1 MLHTIQFLDPINPAM
16 AAWARFDAGWY
27 LGRYLEAGRACGGDA
42 AAAMEYYLETG
53 AKAGHSPSPL
63 FDERYYLTSNPD
75 VHELVRSGKYR
86 SGFDHFCQFG
96 HRLVSPHWL
105 FDDRLYGRLYDDMT
119 IENLDHHNCYGRYD
133 HYLKSGQFEGRIG
146 QFLFDPAYY
155 RKQAIEAG
163 AAGAE
168 IDAAGPY
175 VHFLYWLQSDRPE
188 VVPSAYFAPK
198 WYLQNSF
205 GARAEIHE
213 GLFRSAIEHYL
224 CNDSPESRDPVAE
237 FSEAHYR
244 ETYRD
249 IAQAVVNNYFRNGY
263 QHFLQFGA
271 FELRSPNHEID
282 LVYYCEKNPRVRDD
296 LNSGAVRDAFAHLRL
311 IGLAEKLEYS
321 PPNALPL
328 VTEAAAKQLFYTKAK
343 ANLAL
348 FGRRALAFAPA
359 AAPAVSVI
367 MVVFNK
373 FELTMLA
380 LTSLL
385 DNFAGDIELIIVD
398 NASTDDTVR
407 IGQYVT
413 GATVIRL
420 SENLGFLRAANNAL
434 GKATAPAILY
444 LNNDTEL
451 GHGAIAAA
459 LARLNS
465 APDIGAVGGKIIRSH
480 GKLQEAGSIIWRD
493 GTAVGYMRDASPLAP
508 EANFVRDV
516 DFCSAVFLLCRAE
529 LVKSLGGF
537 GEEFSPAYYEDADL
551 CVRMADQKF
560 RIVYDPAV
568 VVFHLEFGSAPSTES
583 SMREMRKRHKVFA
596 AKHKEFL
603 RSKRSK
609 GAENLVFARAVNAA
623 RGKILFLED
632 TVPLRRLGSGFVRAN
647 DVVRAI
653 VAAGYDVTVF
663 PINGAPYDAMSIF
676 GDLPESV
683 EVAHDLDINVLGRFL
698 AERRKYFD
706 LVWVSR
712 THNLAR
718 VLPIFEQAGVSPERV
733 PFVLDTEAVVS
744 VRDAVRAAV
753 TGGAE
758 DFNFDS
764 ALSEEFAQAW
774 LCRHVL
780 ATSRT
785 EVDLLHS
792 IELPKVSLLGTFR
805 APAATDAEF
814 GARAGLLFVGA
825 IHQADSPNLDSLSW
839 YVNEILPA
847 LAAEFDTAP
856 LLNVAGYCGPGIDLS
871 AFAGNPFI
879 RLHGPV
885 ADLTTLYNECRVF
898 IAPTR
903 FAAGTP
909 YKVYEAAAHG
919 LPCVATDLLAAQLG
933 WHSGGELLAAP
944 LNDARRFAAQ
954 IALLYRTEAVW
965 NKMRRQALARLQTDN
980 VEENFNQIVGEVLED
995 AIEAAQL
1002 AASAARR
1009 HRRPARN
1016 SVPVG

>member
-1 MLHTIQFLDPINPAM
+1 MIHAAQILDPINPKV
-16 AAWARFDAGWY
+16 AAWARFDAAWY
-27 LGRYLEAGRACGGDA
+27 LGRYPEARHVCGGDP

-63 FDERYYLTSNPD
+63 FDERYYLASNPD
-75 VHELVRSGKYR
+75 VHELVRGGKYR

-168 IDAAGPY
+168 IDACGPY
-175 VHFLYWLQSDRPE
+175 VHFLYWLQSGRGE
-188 VVPSAYFAPK
+188 LAPSVYFAPK
-198 WYLQNSF
+198 WYLQNNF

-213 GLFRSAIEHYL
+213 GLFQSAIEHYL
-224 CNDSPESRDPVAE
+224 CNDSPETFDPVPE

-249 IAQAVVNNYFRNGY
+249 IAQAVVNHYFRNGY

-311 IGLAEKLEYS
+311 IGLAQNLEYS

-328 VTEAAAKQLFYTKAK
+328 VTEAGAKQLFFTRAM

-348 FGRRALAFAPA
+348 FGRRALGFAPA
-359 AAPAVSVI
+359 GAPAVSVI

-380 LTSLL
+380 LTSLR

-398 NASTDDTVR
+398 NGSTDDTVR

-413 GATVIRL
+413 GAVVVRL
-420 SENLGFLRAANNAL
+420 SENMGFLRAANIGL
-434 GKATAPAILY
+434 EKTTAPAVLY

-516 DFCSAVFLLCRAE
+516 DFCSAVFLLCRTE
-529 LVKSLGGF
+529 LVKGLGGF
-537 GEEFSPAYYEDADL
+537 DEDFSPAYYEDADL
-551 CVRMADQKF
+551 CVRMAGANF
-560 RIVYDPAV
+560 RIVYDPSV
-568 VVFHLEFGSAPSTES
+568 VIFHLEYGSAASTES
-583 SMREMRKRHKVFA
+583 SMREMRRRHKAFA

-603 RSKRSK
+603 ASKRTKS
-609 GAENLVFARAVNAA
+609 AENLLFARAVSAA
-623 RGKILFLED
+623 RGRVLFLED

-676 GDLPESV
+676 GDLPERV
-683 EVAHDLDINVLGRFL
+683 EVAHDVDINVLGKFL

-712 THNLAR
+712 THNLDR
-718 VLPIFEQAGVSPERV
+718 VLPIFEQAGISPERV

-753 TGGAE
+753 TGGGD
-758 DFNFDS
+758 DFNFDA
-764 ALSEEFAQAW
+764 ALSVEFAQAG

-792 IELPKVSLLGTFR
+792 IELPKVSLLGTCR
-805 APAATDAEF
+805 SPAATEKEF
-814 GARAGLLFVGA
+814 AARSGLLFVGG
-825 IHQADSPNLDSLSW
+825 IHQADSPNLDSLHW

-856 LLNVAGYCGPGIDLS
+856 VLHVAGYCGPNIDLS
-871 AFAGNPFI
+871 AFGGNKFI
-879 RLHGPV
+879 RLHGMV
-885 ADLTTLYNECRVF
+885 ADLTPLYNECRVF

-909 YKVYEAAAHG
+909 YKIYEAAAHG

-933 WHSGGELLAAP
+933 WQSGGELLAAP
-944 LNDARRFAAQ
+944 INDARRFAAQ
-954 IALLYRTEAVW
+954 IAVLYRTEAVW
-965 NKMRRQALARLQTDN
+965 SKLRKQALARLKADHAA
-980 VEENFNQIVGEVLED
+980 ENFNRIVAEVLED
-995 AIEAAQL
+995 AIEEARQAAL
-1002 AASAARR
+1002 VARR
-1009 HRRPARN
+1009 HRRPARH

>member
-1 MLHTIQFLDPINPAM
+1 MLHAYQIFDPINPKL

-27 LGRYLEAGRACGGDA
+27 VGRYPEAMRACGLDA
-42 AAAMEYYLETG
+42 AAAMEYYVETG

-63 FDERYYLTSNPD
+63 FDEKYYLASNPD
-75 VHELVRSGKYR
+75 VHELVRGGKYR

-175 VHFLYWLQSDRPE
+175 VHFLYWLQSGRPE
-188 VVPSAYFAPK
+188 IAPSIYFAPK

-213 GLFRSAIEHYL
+213 GLFQSAIEHYL
-224 CNDSPESRDPVAE
+224 CNDSPETIDPVPE

-271 FELRSPNHEID
+271 FELRSPNHAID
-282 LVYYCEKNPRVRDD
+282 LVYYCDKNPRVRDD
-296 LNSGAVRDAFAHLRL
+296 LNSGAMRDAFAHLRL

-328 VTEAAAKQLFYTKAK
+328 VTEAAAKQLFHSRAK

-359 AAPAVSVI
+359 GPPAVSVI
-367 MVVFNK
+367 VVVFNK

-380 LTSLL
+380 LTSLR

-413 GATVIRL
+413 GAIVIRL
-420 SENLGFLRAANNAL
+420 SENLGFLRAANIGLAR
-434 GKATAPAILY
+434 ATAPAILY

-516 DFCSAVFLLCRAE
+516 DFCSAVFLLCRAD
-529 LVKSLGGF
+529 LVKSLSGF
-537 GEEFSPAYYEDADL
+537 DEDFSPAYYEDADL
-551 CVRMADQKF
+551 CVRMAAKEF

-568 VVFHLEFGSAPSTES
+568 VILHLEYGSAPSTES
-583 SMREMRKRHKVFA
+583 SMREMRRRHKIFA

-603 RSKRSK
+603 RGKRVK
-609 GAENLVFARAVNAA
+609 GAENLVFARAVGAA
-623 RGKILFLED
+623 RRKILFLED

-663 PINGAPYDAMSIF
+663 PINGAPYDAMSLF
-676 GDLPESV
+676 GDLPERV
-683 EVAHDLDINVLGRFL
+683 EVAHDLDINVLGKFL

-718 VLPIFEQAGVSPERV
+718 VLPIFEQAGISPERV

-744 VRDAVRAAV
+744 VRDAVRAAI
-753 TGGAE
+753 TGDE
-758 DFNFDS
+758 DFNFDA
-764 ALSEEFAQAW
+764 ALSEEFAQAGV
-774 LCRHVL
+774 CRHVL

-792 IELPKVSLLGTFR
+792 IELPKVSLLGTAR
-805 APAATDAEF
+805 ALSATDQQFA
-814 GARAGLLFVGA
+814 GRAGLLFVAG

-847 LAAEFDTAP
+847 LVAEFGTP
-856 LLNVAGYCGPGIDLS
+856 PVLNVAGYCGPGIDLS
-871 AFAGNPFI
+871 AFAGNRFI
-879 RLHGPV
+879 RLHGPI
-885 ADLTTLYNECRVF
+885 ADLTPLYNECRVF
-898 IAPTR
+898 VAPTR

-909 YKVYEAAAHG
+909 YKIYEAAAHG
-919 LPCVATDLLAAQLG
+919 LPCVATDLLAGQLG
-933 WHSGGELLAAP
+933 WQSGGELLAAP

-954 IALLYRTEAVW
+954 IAVLYRTEAVW
-965 NKMRRQALARLQTDN
+965 NKLRRQALARLQADN
-980 VEENFNQIVGEVLED
+980 TAENFNQIVGEVLED
-995 AIEAAQL
+995 AMEEARR

-1009 HRRPARN
+1009 HRRPVRH
-1016 SVPVG
+1016 SVAVG

>member
-1 MLHTIQFLDPINPAM
+1 
-16 AAWARFDAGWY
+16 
-27 LGRYLEAGRACGGDA
+27 
-42 AAAMEYYLETG
+42 
-53 AKAGHSPSPL
+53 
-63 FDERYYLTSNPD
+63 
-75 VHELVRSGKYR
+75 
-86 SGFDHFCQFG
+86 
-96 HRLVSPHWL
+96 
-105 FDDRLYGRLYDDMT
+105 
-119 IENLDHHNCYGRYD
+119 
-133 HYLKSGQFEGRIG
+133 
-146 QFLFDPAYY
+146 LFDPAYY

-175 VHFLYWLQSDRPE
+175 VHFLYWLQSGRAE
-188 VVPSAYFAPK
+188 VAPSIYFAPK
-198 WYLQNSF
+198 WYLQNGF

-213 GLFRSAIEHYL
+213 GIFQSAIEHYL
-224 CNDSPESRDPVAE
+224 CNDSPETRDPVPE

-249 IAQAVVNNYFRNGY
+249 IAQAVVNHYFRNGY

-271 FELRSPNHEID
+271 FELRSPHHEID

-311 IGLAEKLEYS
+311 IGLPQKLEYS

-328 VTEAAAKQLFYTKAK
+328 VTEAGAKQLFFSRAK

-359 AAPAVSVI
+359 AAPVVSVI
-367 MVVFNK
+367 VVVFNK

-380 LTSLL
+380 LTSLR

-398 NASTDDTVR
+398 NASTDDTLR

-413 GATVIRL
+413 GAILIRL
-420 SENLGFLRAANNAL
+420 NENLGFLRAANIGL
-434 GKATAPAILY
+434 EKATAPAILY

-451 GHGAIAAA
+451 GHGAIATA
-459 LARLNS
+459 LARLDS

-493 GTAVGYMRDASPLAP
+493 GTAVGYMRDASPLAG

-529 LVKSLGGF
+529 LVKNLGGF
-537 GEEFSPAYYEDADL
+537 DENFSPAYYEDADL
-551 CVRMADQKF
+551 CVRMAGENF
-560 RIVYDPAV
+560 RIVYDPGV
-568 VVFHLEFGSAPSTES
+568 VIFHLEYGSAPSTES

-603 RSKRSK
+603 RGKRPK
-609 GAENLVFARAVNAA
+609 AQENLVFARAVSSA

-632 TVPLRRLGSGFVRAN
+632 TVPMRRLGSGFVRAN

-663 PINGAPYDAMSIF
+663 PINGAPYDAMSLF
-676 GDLPESV
+676 GDLPERV
-683 EVAHDLDINVLGRFL
+683 EVAHDLDINVLAKFL
-698 AERRKYFD
+698 AERCKYFD
-706 LVWVSR
+706 VVWVSR
-712 THNLAR
+712 THNLGR
-718 VLPIFEQAGVSPERV
+718 VLPIFEQVGISPEVV
-733 PFVLDTEAVVS
+733 PFLLDTEAVVS

-753 TGGAE
+753 TGDA
-758 DFNFDS
+758 DFNFDA
-764 ALSEEFAQAW
+764 ALREEFAQTGV
-774 LCRHVL
+774 CQHVL

-792 IELPKVSLLGTFR
+792 IELPKVSLLGTWR
-805 APAATDAEF
+805 APAATAQEF
-814 GARAGLLFVGA
+814 AGRAGLLFVGG
-825 IHQADSPNLDSLSW
+825 IHQPDSPNLDSLQW
-839 YVNEILPA
+839 YLNEILPA

-856 LLNVAGYCGPGIDLS
+856 VLNVAGYCAPGIDLS
-871 AFAGNPFI
+871 GFAGNPFI

-885 ADLTTLYNECRVF
+885 ADLTPLYNECRVF

-909 YKVYEAAAHG
+909 YKIYEAAAHG
-919 LPCVATDLLAAQLG
+919 LPCVATDLLAGQLG
-933 WHSGGELLAAP
+933 WQTGAELLAAP

-954 IALLYRTEAVW
+954 IAVLYRTEAVW
-965 NKMRRQALARLQTDN
+965 NKLRRQALARLQADN
-980 VEENFNQIVGEVLED
+980 AEKDFNQTVAEVLED
-995 AIEAAQL
+995 AMEAAQR

-1009 HRRPARN
+1009 HRRPARH
-1016 SVPVG
+1016 SVPVS